1 MEGQEV
7 RIVFADDD
15 LHRLYEDAGF
25 RLVRLGPKLTRSFR
39 KCIGLLAA
47 ASSEVELRKFRSLN
61 LEKLKGDRAG
71 QYSIR
76 LDQQWRLILRFATT
90 DDGRAAIII
99 EIVDYH

>member
-1 MEGQEV
+1 MKGEEV

-15 LHRLYEDAGF
+15 LRRLYEDAGF
-25 RLVRLGPKLTRSFR
+25 RLVHVGPTLTRSFR
-39 KCIGLLAA
+39 KCVGLLAA
-47 ASSEVELRKFRSLN
+47 ASNEVELRQFRSLN
-61 LEKLKGDRAG
+61 LKKLKGDRAG